1 MFFSFCKGLKRFHSI
16 IPYFHFNGMTL
27 LSHSVQ
33 TQMILNDEN
42 ISQVGGGEDE
52 LPGECGV
59 PRAGQE
65 TQWQT
70 GSHAPSHTQEAG
82 TNYTV

>member
-1 MFFSFCKGLKRFHSI
+1 MTYFFFRRLFKS
-16 IPYFHFNGMTL
+16 
-27 LSHSVQ
+27 SVV
-33 TQMILNDEN
+33 DYDDDDYDGV
-42 ISQVGGGEDE
+42 QVGGGEDE

-70 GSHAPSHTQEAG
+70 GSPAPSYAQEAG